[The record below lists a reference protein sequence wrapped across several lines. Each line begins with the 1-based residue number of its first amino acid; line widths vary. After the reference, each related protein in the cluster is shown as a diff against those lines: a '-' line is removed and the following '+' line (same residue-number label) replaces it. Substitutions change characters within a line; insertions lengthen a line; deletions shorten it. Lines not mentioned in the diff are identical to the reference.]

1 MLRHCLIVESTPL
14 IAHDLAL
21 TAREYGLTPIIAAD
35 DQEALDRLAANA
47 GAQISLAFVHQK
59 ESAFAAS
66 PLCRKLEGLRVR
78 IVLMGSTAAEGR
90 EAAHW
95 SVLDWPFTTGHV
107 TALLDALGL
116 RRPGSCES

>member
-1 MLRHCLIVESTPL
+1 MSRHCLIVESTPL
-14 IAHDLAL
+14 IAHELAL
-21 TAREYGLTPIIAAD
+21 TAQEYGLTPIIAAN
-35 DQEALDRLAANA
+35 DQEALACLAANA

-59 ESAFAAS
+59 GSAFLAS
-66 PLCRKLEGLRVR
+66 PLRRELEALQVR

-90 EAAHW
+90 ETVHW

-116 RRPGSCES
+116 RRPEGCGH